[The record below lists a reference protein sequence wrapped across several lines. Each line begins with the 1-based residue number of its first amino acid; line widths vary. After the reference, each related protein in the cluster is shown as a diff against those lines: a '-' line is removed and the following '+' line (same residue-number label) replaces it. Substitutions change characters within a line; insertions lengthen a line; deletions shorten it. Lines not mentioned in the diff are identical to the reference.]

1 MFGQSLLSGAFSSA
15 VPCTTDT
22 DQLFVTDTTATT
34 TATYQLNGVTTSIP
48 GNNYPGTANNITYA
62 AGKFDNAAV
71 FNGSNADIDISLSAI
86 NTASPYTISMWF
98 NASNAAS
105 YEGLYTGISSSPVVG
120 QISIVKNN
128 ATTIQTFSV
137 ATNGSNTLDANTI
150 TVPTL
155 SSGTWYNIVV
165 IADRSLTYKSR
176 LFINGVEGTNYTGG
190 VASTNLLSTIKIGF
204 ADNNYFDGKI
214 DQIRF
219 FNSSLNQS
227 AATVLYNETTTT
239 AQSASIDYVGDA
251 NPNCIAYYKMSNVL
265 DQISGNNL
273 TNSNVNF
280 NTEGKF
286 GFAGKFNGSNSKLT
300 ISNSSFL
307 PQGNNS
313 RSISCWIKTTG
324 GSSDG
329 VIGYGNA
336 VNSQAFFIYINNE
349 NKLGIFAYYNNTTG
363 NIAISNNTWN
373 HIVATY
379 DGTNCRLYVNGVLD
393 FTAAKTLNTGNGEFR
408 IGGVNW
414 NNSSEFFPGDIDQ
427 IRIYNSAISA
437 ANVTTLYEE
446 IECPAATVIN
456 SFNTVLYT
464 GNGGTQAI
472 STVGFKPDLV
482 WIKERNGTDRHVLI
496 DSIRG
501 TNSQISSNSNAAET
515 TYSSNFTSFDS
526 NGFTLGSASESN
538 GNNDLYVAWNWKGSG
553 ITDTNTDGT
562 ITSSVSANKEAG
574 FSVVEYTGTGSTATV
589 GHGLGKPAE
598 LILVK
603 VTSASASWAV
613 YSEPTGISK
622 YLELNSGGGTSNYS
636 NYWGSVAPTNS
647 VFGVVNGNFN
657 NNSSGATLIAY
668 CFTSIPG
675 YSRVGSYAGSNSPQT
690 VITGFAP
697 GFVLIKTTSSE
708 WWNIV
713 DDKRNGTQ
721 TQRVFANETNAESV
735 ASNDV
740 ILTSNGFTV
749 VGGNG
754 SLNTSGQDFIFLA
767 IA

>member
-336 VNSQAFFIYINNE
+336 VNSQAFFIYISNE

-446 IECPAATVIN
+446 IECPAAGIFDVNFLVIAGGAGGGSNGGGGGAGGLRTTTTYGGSESVLSLSKTVSYNITVGSGGAGLLYPAGYQLVGPPGYN
-456 SFNTVLYT
+456 SVFDTITSLGGGGGGSNNVNAANGGSGGGGGSTPSGSTAFGLGTSGQGNNGGAGGSGGHPYRGGGGGGAGST
-464 GNGGTQAI
+464 GSSASTGAGGSGKSVSITGSAVIYAGGGGGTGGTQGAAGGAGGSGGGGAGGQGSGGAAGQNATI
-472 STVGFKPDLV
+472 VNSGSGGGSSGDAGPTGSGASGTVILRYLTASVSSFAVTGTLNTPTPSTVG
-482 WIKERNGTDRHVLI
+482 TDSVLI
-496 DSIRG
+496 FTTG
-501 TNSQISSNSNAAET
+501 T
-515 TYSSNFTSFDS
+515 
-526 NGFTLGSASESN
+526 
-538 GNNDLYVAWNWKGSG
+538 
-553 ITDTNTDGT
+553 GT
-562 ITSSVSANKEAG
+562 IT
-574 FSVVEYTGTGSTATV
+574 FS
-589 GHGLGKPAE
+589 
-598 LILVK
+598 
-603 VTSASASWAV
+603 
-613 YSEPTGISK
+613 
-622 YLELNSGGGTSNYS
+622 
-636 NYWGSVAPTNS
+636 
-647 VFGVVNGNFN
+647 
-657 NNSSGATLIAY
+657 
-668 CFTSIPG
+668 
-675 YSRVGSYAGSNSPQT
+675 
-690 VITGFAP
+690 
-697 GFVLIKTTSSE
+697 
-708 WWNIV
+708 
-713 DDKRNGTQ
+713 
-721 TQRVFANETNAESV
+721 
-735 ASNDV
+735 
-740 ILTSNGFTV
+740 
-749 VGGNG
+749 
-754 SLNTSGQDFIFLA
+754 
-767 IA
+767 

>member
-120 QISIVKNN
+120 EISIVKNN

-239 AQSASIDYVGDA
+239 AQSASIDYVGAA
-251 NPNCIAYYKMSNVL
+251 NPNCIAYYKMSNLL

-286 GFAGKFNGSNSKLT
+286 GFAGSFNGSNADIDLPSNIDSTTMSISFWIYIDSIVTGNEVVIELENGYGVWFLSSAGGKLGMQSSNANSAHT
-300 ISNSSFL
+300 LSNSQLSA
-307 PQGNNS
+307 GAWHHVAAVWNS
-313 RSISCWIKTTG
+313 GSRTFYIDNTVQSG
-324 GSSDG
+324 GSVAD
-329 VIGYGNA
+329 YLTC
-336 VNSQAFFIYINNE
+336 NE
-349 NKLGIFAYYNNTTG
+349 NTIG
-363 NIAISNNTWN
+363 S
-373 HIVATY
+373 
-379 DGTNCRLYVNGVLD
+379 RRS
-393 FTAAKTLNTGNGEFR
+393 GEFFD
-408 IGGVNW
+408 GK
-414 NNSSEFFPGDIDQ
+414 IDQ

-446 IECPAATVIN
+446 IECPV
-456 SFNTVLYT
+456 
-464 GNGGTQAI
+464 
-472 STVGFKPDLV
+472 
-482 WIKERNGTDRHVLI
+482 
-496 DSIRG
+496 
-501 TNSQISSNSNAAET
+501 
-515 TYSSNFTSFDS
+515 
-526 NGFTLGSASESN
+526 
-538 GNNDLYVAWNWKGSG
+538 
-553 ITDTNTDGT
+553 
-562 ITSSVSANKEAG
+562 
-574 FSVVEYTGTGSTATV
+574 
-589 GHGLGKPAE
+589 
-598 LILVK
+598 
-603 VTSASASWAV
+603 
-613 YSEPTGISK
+613 
-622 YLELNSGGGTSNYS
+622 
-636 NYWGSVAPTNS
+636 
-647 VFGVVNGNFN
+647 
-657 NNSSGATLIAY
+657 
-668 CFTSIPG
+668 
-675 YSRVGSYAGSNSPQT
+675 
-690 VITGFAP
+690 
-697 GFVLIKTTSSE
+697 
-708 WWNIV
+708 
-713 DDKRNGTQ
+713 
-721 TQRVFANETNAESV
+721 
-735 ASNDV
+735 
-740 ILTSNGFTV
+740 
-749 VGGNG
+749 
-754 SLNTSGQDFIFLA
+754 
-767 IA
+767 

>member
-456 SFNTVLYT
+456 SFNTVVYT

-538 GNNDLYVAWNWKGSG
+538 GNNDLFVAWNWKGSG

-574 FSVVEYTGTGSTATV
+574 FSVVRYTGNASPSTV

-613 YSEPTGISK
+613 YSEPTGINK
-622 YLELNSGGGTSNYS
+622 YLELDNAGLSSNYS
-636 NYWGSVAPTNS
+636 NYWGPAAPTNS
-647 VFGVVNGNFN
+647 VFGVVDGNFN

-668 CFTSIPG
+668 CFASIPG
-675 YSRVGSYAGSNSPQT
+675 YSRVGSYIGTGGSLT
-690 VITGFAP
+690 VYVGFEP
-697 GFVLIKTTSSE
+697 SFVMIKRTDADGN
-708 WWNIV
+708 WVIV
-713 DDKRNGTQ
+713 DDKRANGDN
-721 TQRVFANETNAESV
+721 RLYANLSNAEDAGQGESFT
-735 ASNDV
+735 STGFSPRQSSTNDTN
-740 ILTSNGFTV
+740 IS
-749 VGGNG
+749 GG
-754 SLNTSGQDFIFLA
+754 TYIYLA